1 MSKKVDNPENA
12 YKEDKLA
19 KIPTWIKIILLK
31 YWVACAAFYFWIM
44 GGNFLWFRHEDY
56 HFDTTLKIIAICS
69 LGYAIFK
76 EYIEKNIIRYMRT
89 SVNETKKYNLIN
101 LHGTLSFV
109 AHLFYCLF
117 LTIMM
122 TLICTLFITDENMLH
137 LGFIG
142 YGPFTVGFVY
152 LILDLICI
160 GIKDGIVV
168 LVKHIKYKR
177 AIKIQNMILAEDDI
191 PTYGEASE
199 EVNNELDNFTNKE
212 E

>member
-44 GGNFLWFRHEDY
+44 GGNFLWFRNDDY

-89 SVNETKKYNLIN
+89 SVNETKNI
-101 LHGTLSFV
+101 
-109 AHLFYCLF
+109 
-117 LTIMM
+117 I
-122 TLICTLFITDENMLH
+122 
-137 LGFIG
+137 
-142 YGPFTVGFVY
+142 
-152 LILDLICI
+152 
-160 GIKDGIVV
+160 
-168 LVKHIKYKR
+168 
-177 AIKIQNMILAEDDI
+177 
-191 PTYGEASE
+191 
-199 EVNNELDNFTNKE
+199 
-212 E
+212 